1 LLTHK
6 TYDWK
11 RGSEKPCVSST
22 SILCWDEE
30 WRIYEN
36 LPEQKGTFFMN
47 HGKLALIKMEGKKML
62 HQNLPEQKGTFFMNH
77 GKLALI
83 KMEGKK
89 MLHQNPRNSIV
100 IILYFFCV
108 V

>member
-1 LLTHK
+1 
-6 TYDWK
+6 
-11 RGSEKPCVSST
+11 
-22 SILCWDEE
+22 
-30 WRIYEN
+30 
-36 LPEQKGTFFMN
+36 MN